1 MVCEV
6 LMVLIM
12 DFYIM
17 LKYEIQQ
24 LKDNASGAIFDS
36 ITTKTFESILIPIP
50 KPEEQKS
57 IVEQFE
63 RFELEISNIV
73 NDLKHRQKKDN
84 HLKIIW
90 NDN

>member
-1 MVCEV
+1 MRGINGLDNGFLYYV
-6 LMVLIM
+6 
-12 DFYIM
+12 

-73 NDLKHRQKKDN
+73 NDLRNTDKEKEQI
-84 HLKIIW
+84 LK
-90 NDN
+90 NYLE